1 MRPPNRSQPLR
12 ASDSPLVKRLAV
24 GCVIAGALLGVFNH
38 RAGAELPDKQIRIIV
53 PVAAGSSIDARA
65 RVIAHAL
72 GERLKQQPIV
82 ESRPGAGGAIGSA
95 YVAKASPDGTTL
107 LFTNDAVVI
116 NPHVYRDPGYDA
128 LKDLAPIT
136 QAYSAA
142 MVLVAAPDFN
152 AASVK
157 EFIAIARAQPD
168 ALSYG
173 SSGNGGLPHLA
184 MEVLQRAAG
193 IRLMHV
199 PYKGDAQA
207 LTDVIAGR
215 VPVMVSGIP
224 AALPQ
229 IKAGKLRALGVT
241 TSQRIAA
248 LAEVPTIAE
257 AGVPGYEMAAWTGFF
272 APAGTPRSIVDSL
285 NRELVASLQ
294 SAAVKANLEAT
305 GGQIAP
311 SSSSEF
317 AVFVRKEF
325 ERYGKLVKGLGLKVD

>member
-1 MRPPNRSQPLR
+1 
-12 ASDSPLVKRLAV
+12 
-24 GCVIAGALLGVFNH
+24 
-38 RAGAELPDKQIRIIV
+38 
-53 PVAAGSSIDARA
+53 
-65 RVIAHAL
+65 
-72 GERLKQQPIV
+72 
-82 ESRPGAGGAIGSA
+82 
-95 YVAKASPDGTTL
+95 
-107 LFTNDAVVI
+107 
-116 NPHVYRDPGYDA
+116 
-128 LKDLAPIT
+128 
-136 QAYSAA
+136 
-142 MVLVAAPDFN
+142 
-152 AASVK
+152 
-157 EFIAIARAQPD
+157 
-168 ALSYG
+168 
-173 SSGNGGLPHLA
+173 

-285 NRELVASLQ
+285 NRELIASLQ